1 MAWWCDLIFALSLTG
16 PTASGKTALSLEIAR
31 ELGCEII
38 SSDSMQIYKKM
49 NIGTAKATPEERA
62 AVPHHLIDFLE
73 PTEPYSAE
81 DYRRDAMAAAED
93 ITRRG
98 RLPLFVGGTGLY
110 IDTVIRG
117 ASQTSPPSDKA
128 LTERL
133 LRLGETEDG
142 RDELWQRLLA
152 VDPSSAEKIHK
163 NNVRRVVRA
172 LEIYELSGITKSEFD
187 RLSRECESDISVGMI
202 TLDFHCRENLY
213 DRVNK
218 RVDMMLREGLVA
230 EVEELWREGV
240 LRPEYTSAQAI
251 GYKEIIEHLE
261 GRKTLDEAILDLKLS
276 SRRYAKRQLTW
287 FRNSSAKRIYVDTE
301 NGEMKDMDALLNEV
315 LSAARELLKE
325 WV

>member
-1 MAWWCDLIFALSLTG
+1 MIFALSLTG
-16 PTASGKTALSLEIAR
+16 PTASGKTALSLGIAS

-38 SSDSMQIYKKM
+38 SSDSMQIYKRM
-49 NIGTAKATPEERA
+49 NIGTAKATQKERLL
-62 AVPHHLIDFLE
+62 VPHHLIDFLE
-73 PTEPYSAE
+73 PNMQYSAE

-117 ASQTSPPSDKA
+117 SSQTSPPSDKA
-128 LTERL
+128 LTDRL
-133 LRLGETEDG
+133 MSLGNTEEG
-142 RDELWQRLLA
+142 KEELWQRLLT
-152 VDPSSAEKIHK
+152 VDPLSAEKTHK

-187 RLSRECESDISVGMI
+187 RLSREGECDITVGMI
-202 TLDFHCRENLY
+202 TLDFHCRDNLY

-218 RVDMMLREGLVA
+218 RVDMMLDEGLVA
-230 EVEELWREGV
+230 EVEMLWREGL

-251 GYKEIIEHLE
+251 GYKEIIEYLE
-261 GRKTLDEAILDLKLS
+261 GRRTLDEAVDDLKLS

-287 FRNSSAKRIYVDTE
+287 FRSSTARRIYVDTE
-301 NGEMKDMDALLNEV
+301 DGVMKDKDALLSEA
-315 LSAARELLKE
+315 LSEAREIQKE
-325 WV
+325 WQ